1 MLNVVVFCS
10 FKDSVLFLSVK
21 INVIMVSEVSHAKG
35 LLALSPIAVFLVIY
49 LVSSIIAGDFYR
61 VPVSSAFL
69 VACVYAL
76 TVSKGT
82 MEERLKVFSDGAAHN
97 RILLMVWIFVLA
109 GAFAGTA
116 KDMGA
121 IDATVNATLMI
132 VPSKMLFAGMFL
144 TSCFI
149 SMSIGTSVGTI
160 VALVPIAS
168 GIAGQSGS
176 SYPFM
181 AAVVVGGAL
190 FGDNLSFISDTTIA
204 ATKAMECEMGDKF
217 KVNIRIVMPAVL
229 IVTLIYVILG
239 QQLVAEMET
248 SPLQPLKVIPYI
260 TVIILAVCGL
270 DVLKILFLGIVMNA
284 AIGLLCGD
292 FTWVSW
298 LESLGRGIAGMSDLI
313 VISMLAGGLMWTI
326 RNNGGMDYIIQLL
339 TRHIS
344 GRRGAQFSIA
354 GLVCLANLCTAN
366 NTIAIITVGDIS
378 KDITDR
384 FGLDPRKTASILDTF
399 SCFIQ
404 GIIPYGVQILMAS
417 SLAYC
422 SPGELLPYLYYPFVM
437 GSCAVLAII
446 FRYPRRY
453 SPR

>member
-1 MLNVVVFCS
+1 
-10 FKDSVLFLSVK
+10 
-21 INVIMVSEVSHAKG
+21 MVSEVSHAKG

-49 LVSSIIAGDFYR
+49 LVSSLIAGDFYR

>member
-1 MLNVVVFCS
+1 
-10 FKDSVLFLSVK
+10 
-21 INVIMVSEVSHAKG
+21 MVSEVSHAKG

-49 LVSSIIAGDFYR
+49 LVSSLIAGDFYR

-437 GSCAVLAII
+437 GLCAVLAII
-446 FRYPRRY
+446 FRCPRRY

>member
-1 MLNVVVFCS
+1 
-10 FKDSVLFLSVK
+10 
-21 INVIMVSEVSHAKG
+21 MVSEVSHAKG
-35 LLALSPIAVFLVIY
+35 LLALSPIAVFLVVY